1 MNGSRKLRNIPSVL
15 LTAHQLQ
22 GRSGDIEYVPQ
33 SWKKSP
39 KKDVRRVIARHQ
51 VAPVPKVTDKQRQNP
66 EVTMEA
72 DLRLVVT
79 NIPRTGI
86 AHSPPGLADA
96 HAELLYEV
104 HYCQRAHSCEDRFSE
119 LKSGMFD
126 ARASAHRMR
135 TNWYRMML
143 SAIAMHVFHY
153 IRKDRF
159 KGAELDGRLWLNIE
173 INRFRQLAV
182 NVTAA
187 LVECATRL
195 TIRINPRNIY
205 NFEGFEMLT
214 GIKPKPT
221 EPPAEAG

>member
-1 MNGSRKLRNIPSVL
+1 
-15 LTAHQLQ
+15 
-22 GRSGDIEYVPQ
+22 
-33 SWKKSP
+33 
-39 KKDVRRVIARHQ
+39 
-51 VAPVPKVTDKQRQNP
+51 
-66 EVTMEA
+66 
-72 DLRLVVT
+72 
-79 NIPRTGI
+79 
-86 AHSPPGLADA
+86 
-96 HAELLYEV
+96 
-104 HYCQRAHSCEDRFSE
+104 
-119 LKSGMFD
+119 MFD

>member
-1 MNGSRKLRNIPSVL
+1 MNGSRKLRNTPSVL

-187 LVECATRL
+187 LTRL

>member
-1 MNGSRKLRNIPSVL
+1 
-15 LTAHQLQ
+15 
-22 GRSGDIEYVPQ
+22 
-33 SWKKSP
+33 
-39 KKDVRRVIARHQ
+39 
-51 VAPVPKVTDKQRQNP
+51 
-66 EVTMEA
+66 MEA

-119 LKSGMFD
+119 LKSGMFG

-221 EPPAEAG
+221 EPHAEAG